1 LVELETAFRKEKTMR
16 TRISIFILLI
26 LVFVFLAGC
35 EYYRVTDPSTG
46 KIYYTKEVKKRG
58 SGAVEL
64 KDEKTGN
71 EVTLQNSE
79 IQKIEKEAFNQGVYA
94 K

>member
-1 LVELETAFRKEKTMR
+1 MKKRFSAVICFALAV
-16 TRISIFILLI
+16 ILLAG
-26 LVFVFLAGC
+26 LAGC
-35 EYYRVTDPSTG
+35 EYYRVTDPATG
-46 KIYYTKEVKKRG
+46 KMYYTKDVKRRG

-71 EVTLQNSE
+71 TVTLQNSE
-79 IQKIEKEAFNQGVYA
+79 VQKIEKEEFNQGVYA